1 MFHPPQAAIGLALL
15 PMTWA
20 SSTAPVDRPRTA
32 NGGAQFSRAE
42 GSRED
47 DLVRY
52 FPAGWSRES
61 VPDWPAVGARA
72 AAPLLRRVT
81 SRWQAS
87 RLAAPFARGSA
98 AVGRWLRQVAPRR
111 GLSRG

>member
-1 MFHPPQAAIGLALL
+1 MFHSQAAIGLALL

-20 SSTAPVDRPRTA
+20 SSAVPADRPGVA
-32 NGGAQFSRAE
+32 HGAAQL
-42 GSRED
+42 SREECSREE
-47 DLVRY
+47 DLARY

-72 AAPLLRRVT
+72 AAPLLRRVK

-87 RLAAPFARGSA
+87 ELAALCARGSA
-98 AVGRWLRQVAPRR
+98 VVRRRLRQLAPRR

>member
-1 MFHPPQAAIGLALL
+1 MFHSPQAVIGLALL

-20 SSTAPVDRPRTA
+20 SSTAAEDRARSA
-32 NGGAQFSRAE
+32 NAGEQRA
-42 GSRED
+42 RED

-52 FPAGWSRES
+52 FPAGWTRES

-72 AAPLLRRVT
+72 AAPLLRRVK

-87 RLAAPFARGSA
+87 ALAALLARSGGF
-98 AVGRWLRQVAPRR
+98 VRRRLLRRPVPALAPRR